1 MGTGI
6 QKAGPSGKRGRSLP
20 RHDKNGERRQT
31 SATEALYSLRVEVSW
46 LEAGVNTNQH
56 EKRVAELTAAK
67 EAETR
72 ATAARENELVA
83 AARHS
88 QRDPTPEQERTYKIC
103 DANCSR
109 TRTSREHELLAS
121 ADASRR
127 TNYGND
133 ADSPQLSRDS
143 TPVERGAKDI
153 NKSRLSDTQSDL
165 PAAANQNP
173 LMRRFC
179 QTPWVDA
186 LAEYQMEESEWRA
199 EMDAH
204 RWRRQP

>member
-31 SATEALYSLRVEVSW
+31 SATEALYSLRAEVSC
-46 LEAGVNTNQH
+46 LEAGVNTNQL
-56 EKRVAELTAAK
+56 EKCVAELTAAK

-72 ATAARENELVA
+72 ATAARENELVTA
-83 AARHS
+83 GRHS
-88 QRDPTPEQERTYKIC
+88 QHDPTPAENKTNPNRDANYSR
-103 DANCSR
+103 DANCSH
-109 TRTSREHELLAS
+109 S
-121 ADASRR
+121 ASRLR
-127 TNYGND
+127 SANFSRPTNSTRGADCARD
-133 ADSPQLSRDS
+133 ADCPRHSRDS
-143 TPVERGAKDI
+143 TPVVGGAADI

-179 QTPWVDA
+179 QTPCVNA
-186 LAEYQMEESEWRA
+186 LDEYQTEESK
-199 EMDAH
+199 
-204 RWRRQP
+204 